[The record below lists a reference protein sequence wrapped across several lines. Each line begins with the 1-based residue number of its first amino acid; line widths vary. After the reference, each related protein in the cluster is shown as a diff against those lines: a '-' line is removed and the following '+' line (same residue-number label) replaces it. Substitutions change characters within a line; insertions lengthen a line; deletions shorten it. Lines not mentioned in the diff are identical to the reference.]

1 MATSKNTNNTNTT
14 FNTKRGR
21 GEGQPSRSQ
30 YADLFVAFCERDAVK
45 DGIQLFLGDGTP
57 LAGLDDGGNP
67 VFCAYTAEDM
77 NQALEEFYYASS
89 KEAEKTNPDGSV
101 WRRILPPQQWLV
113 RGTDGSFG
121 GWEKL
126 DARGEWVPVMNP
138 STGAQMGLV
147 DAEYADRLAR
157 SVVWERVLSLTPA
170 QVQLFG
176 RAKEYQTQIKAMK
189 TILKPFIAS
198 GRVRLVENTE
208 KTERIAQRN
217 NRIRA
222 LDGAF
227 GMSLNGD
234 GTVTRRGAA
243 ASSTTTTTEK
253 VVEVRVEVPTNI
265 FESAAFKAA
274 FADKVMT
281 GEVSPEQITEIRAAV
296 ASAAKALSIL
306 GL

>member
-1 MATSKNTNNTNTT
+1 MTTSKNNNTNTT

-30 YADLFVAFCERDAVK
+30 YADLFVAFVERDAVK
-45 DGIQLFLGDGTP
+45 DGIQLFLGNGSP

-67 VFCAYTAEDM
+67 IFCSYTPEDM
-77 NQALEEFYYASS
+77 TKALEEFYYASS

-101 WRRILPPQQWLV
+101 WRRILSPAQWLV
-113 RGTDGSFG
+113 RGVDGSFG

-126 DARGEWVPVMNP
+126 DQRGQWVPVMNP
-138 STGAQMGLV
+138 SSGDQMGII
-147 DAEYADRLAR
+147 DSGYAERLAR

-170 QVQLFG
+170 QVNLFG
-176 RAKEYQTQIKAMK
+176 RTKEYQTQIKAMK
-189 TILKPFIAS
+189 TILKPFTAS
-198 GRVRLVENTE
+198 GRIRLIENEE
-208 KTERIAQRN
+208 KTTKIAQRN

-243 ASSTTTTTEK
+243 SSTTEK
-253 VVEVRVEVPTNI
+253 VVEEKVVSL
-265 FESAAFKAA
+265 FESAAFKTAVT
-274 FADKVMT
+274 DKVVAGEMT
-281 GEVSPEQITEIRAAV
+281 SELSTEIASVKAAYL
-296 ASAAKALSIL
+296 ALTQKL